1 VTPRV
6 LVIGAVVLAA
16 VALAGAAFRLIDR
29 QPAAAD
35 RTALAPVPAHTPAGS
50 QPGQGATPTPFAAA
64 PTATPTPTPTPS
76 PTPRAT
82 PTPTPITVVIQD
94 TTLQGRR
101 GRGFVTLSATTAPRT
116 TCTIAVGY
124 SPPPQLQ
131 PAVSSGSGAVS
142 WRWTVSTEVQPGIYQ
157 IQVTCGTGAAG
168 ATISVS

>member
-1 VTPRV
+1 MTPRV
-6 LVIGAVVLAA
+6 LVIGAVALAA
-16 VALAGAAFRLIDR
+16 VVLLGAVFRLVDR

-50 QPGQGATPTPFAAA
+50 PPDQAPTPFAAA
-64 PTATPTPTPTPS
+64 PTATPTPSPTPS
-76 PTPRAT
+76 PTPRAS

-142 WRWTVSTEVQPGIYQ
+142 WRWTVSTQVQPGIYQ
-157 IQVTCGTGAAG
+157 IQVTCGAVAAG
-168 ATISVS
+168 ATITVT